1 MKNLLKKF
9 VLIFIIIGSQQIIT
23 QLQDGIWGANC
34 NSESTIK
41 RNNLNEPQSGKQKR
55 IILFGT
61 MNNTLIK
68 KNAIALAS
76 ECHYYIDKFN
86 NKLNQGWSSLQGKID
101 ETYSLLFWK
110 QK

>member
-41 RNNLNEPQSGKQKR
+41 RNNLNEPQSGRQNR
-55 IILFGT
+55 
-61 MNNTLIK
+61 
-68 KNAIALAS
+68 
-76 ECHYYIDKFN
+76 
-86 NKLNQGWSSLQGKID
+86 
-101 ETYSLLFWK
+101 
-110 QK
+110 

>member
-1 MKNLLKKF
+1 
-9 VLIFIIIGSQQIIT
+9 
-23 QLQDGIWGANC
+23 
-34 NSESTIK
+34 
-41 RNNLNEPQSGKQKR
+41 
-55 IILFGT
+55 

-110 QK
+110 PK